1 MTEPIDPA
9 RLATIR
15 NNHAYDQ
22 GKGFLLQADNRDLGD
37 LLKEVDRLNARVAD
51 LDKAAE
57 RKNRLL
63 VRLEEQRDE
72 QRARADR
79 LAKELADLRPYAEAG
94 KALAAKQA
102 ESEYYHGTCDDCSCC
117 TTAQCREGRC
127 PENSIGESTCP
138 CTCD

>member
-1 MTEPIDPA
+1 MTPE

-15 NNHAYDQ
+15 ANDADGMETFAHQHRRELLAYVDE
-22 GKGFLLQADNRDLGD
+22 LNQA
-37 LLKEVDRLNARVAD
+37 AD
-51 LDKAAE
+51 

-63 VRLEEQRDE
+63 RRLEEQRDE

-94 KALAAKQA
+94 RQLAAKQA
-102 ESEYYHGTCDDCSCC
+102 ESEYYHGTCDGCSCC

>member
-1 MTEPIDPA
+1 MTPE
-9 RLATIR
+9 RLAETRRHDAAHNPGDVRSDALKDAIKNLPETHR
-15 NNHAYDQ
+15 RE
-22 GKGFLLQADNRDLGD
+22 LLA
-37 LLKEVDRLNARVAD
+37 EVDRLEVAAD
-51 LDKAAE
+51 

-94 KALAAKQA
+94 KRLAAKQA

-127 PENSIGESTCP
+127 PENSIGDSICP